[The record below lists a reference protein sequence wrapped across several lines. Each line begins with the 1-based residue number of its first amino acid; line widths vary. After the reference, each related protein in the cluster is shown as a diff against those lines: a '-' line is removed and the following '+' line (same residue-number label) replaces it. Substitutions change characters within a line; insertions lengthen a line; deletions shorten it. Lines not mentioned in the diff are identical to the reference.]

1 MQCQFEEQ
9 LLTADKVGILF
20 MMWGSNI
27 PIVFYGFDSPF
38 LQTFYLLLTVI
49 AFKNPRYLLPLIAIQ
64 TIHMYDLRVFEIL
77 LSTFSY
83 YLIAAVFYS
92 QAWHPLWHV
101 FTAIA
106 GFVHYHNLRTLL

>member
-49 AFKNPRYLLPLIAIQ
+49 AFKNPRYLLPLIAI
-64 TIHMYDLRVFEIL
+64 
-77 LSTFSY
+77 
-83 YLIAAVFYS
+83 
-92 QAWHPLWHV
+92 
-101 FTAIA
+101 
-106 GFVHYHNLRTLL
+106 